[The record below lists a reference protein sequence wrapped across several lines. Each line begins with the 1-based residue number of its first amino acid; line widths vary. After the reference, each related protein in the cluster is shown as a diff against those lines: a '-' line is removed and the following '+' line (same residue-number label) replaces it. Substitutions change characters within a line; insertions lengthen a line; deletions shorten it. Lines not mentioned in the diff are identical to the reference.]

1 MVRLW
6 DALCFDVRFR
16 MGAKGGVECCL
27 RSWSRLEVWIGP
39 RGREQSQRK
48 LLALDSD
55 VRPTSVTCPV
65 APLGSLALRQQTLP
79 QTL

>member
-39 RGREQSQRK
+39 RGSNHSGNCSRST
-48 LLALDSD
+48 AMC
-55 VRPTSVTCPV
+55 VRPQSHV
-65 APLGSLALRQQTLP
+65 L
-79 QTL
+79 